1 MDSTVLVAAAIG
13 AAVCVAVAK
22 LVVNRQWWNASGML
36 ALGSVFLMNIV
47 TGGNH
52 SRPEHRMVFAASMIL
67 LGYWAIVV
75 IANARAPR
83 RTRA

>member
-1 MDSTVLVAAAIG
+1 MDSTALFTAAIG

-22 LVVNRQWWNASGML
+22 LIVNRQWWNASGML
-36 ALGSVFLMNIV
+36 ALGSVFLMNIL

-52 SRPEHRMVFAASMIL
+52 SRTEHGMIFTGSMIL

-75 IANARAPR
+75 VANARARR
-83 RTRA
+83 RTRG